1 MIKTIIFESTMIKL
15 IEDRITEI
23 ISLCKSHHVISI
35 ALFGSAAKDTM
46 HLNSDVDFLVQ
57 FSEELDVLDYAD
69 NYFNLLENLEK
80 IVGKKVDLISIKS
93 LKNQILIEDIE
104 RSKVVLY
111 AA

>member
-1 MIKTIIFESTMIKL
+1 MLKL

-35 ALFGSAAKDTM
+35 ALFGSAAKGLT
-46 HLNSDVDFLVQ
+46 HVNSDVDFLVQ
-57 FSEELDVLDYAD
+57 FSDELPVLDYAD
-69 NYFNLLENLEK
+69 NYFSLLERLEK
-80 IVGKKVDLISIKS
+80 IVGKKVDLISVKS

>member
-1 MIKTIIFESTMIKL
+1 MLKL

-35 ALFGSAAKDTM
+35 ALFGSAAKGSTHED
-46 HLNSDVDFLVQ
+46 SDVDFLVQ
-57 FSEELDVLDYAD
+57 FSEDLDVLDYAD
-69 NYFNLLENLEK
+69 NYFSLLDNLEK

-93 LKNQILIEDIE
+93 LKNEILIEDIE